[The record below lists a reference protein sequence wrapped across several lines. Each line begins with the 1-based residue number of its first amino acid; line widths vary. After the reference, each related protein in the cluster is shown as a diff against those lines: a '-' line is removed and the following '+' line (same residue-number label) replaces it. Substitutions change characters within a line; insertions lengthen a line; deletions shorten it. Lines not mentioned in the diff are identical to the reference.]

1 MLGHRI
7 KPWSFTLATRK
18 RLCGMGVSWARS
30 KTMSYLDFD
39 AFQVFLRDWLGE
51 TAVTDMPNVSSLWD
65 EVQHEVP
72 HSVVSAALWMDNAFA
87 QELLKQAVYSVGAA
101 RLAAQGRPDVGLA
114 ERRAALQEQVRRYAN
129 RSRG

>member
-1 MLGHRI
+1 
-7 KPWSFTLATRK
+7 
-18 RLCGMGVSWARS
+18 
-30 KTMSYLDFD
+30 MSYLDFD